1 MVASKISSNKFT
13 RVNTK
18 TNLRKR
24 RSGTSIDSLMI
35 WLPLHLK
42 ATVDSYGLAKI
53 TMVMSNLISSL
64 KDMAL
69 SAL

>member
-42 ATVDSYGLAKI
+42 ATVASYGLAKI
-53 TMVMSNLISSL
+53 MMVMSNLISSL
-64 KDMAL
+64 KGMAL